1 MSREKI
7 KTRIGTRIGEI
18 EVEIYEKDNLN
29 LITLNSLKKAVID
42 YGVSISEPRFT
53 FVPDI
58 DDNEKKYP
66 VCTIEISQG
75 SSFVSGFGEAKAKT
89 LKGQIDKDFP
99 MTTARNRALSDAII
113 TFLGLSDGKYYTPD
127 QIGYTPEEKPAK
139 DEDSDFFDGEEDFAE
154 EKAPEE
160 IFEDV
165 TDKSKKSDEEKVIEQ
180 KSEKEKTPKEI
191 PDYTIKIGKF
201 KDKTLKEVANEEDF
215 VKWVDFMSK
224 KESVNPLVSE
234 VLNLYQEYV
243 GERRTA

>member
-1 MSREKI
+1 MPE
-7 KTRIGTRIGEI
+7 
-18 EVEIYEKDNLN
+18 
-29 LITLNSLKKAVID
+29 
-42 YGVSISEPRFT
+42 EP
-53 FVPDI
+53 P
-58 DDNEKKYP
+58 P
-66 VCTIEISQG
+66 PG
-75 SSFVSGFGEAKAKT
+75 SS
-89 LKGQIDKDFP
+89 QPFP
-99 MTTARNRALSDAII
+99 RRDGWRNR
-113 TFLGLSDGKYYTPD
+113 
-127 QIGYTPEEKPAK
+127 TPEEKPAK
-139 DEDSDFFDGEEDFAE
+139 DEDDSDFFDGEEDFAE

-201 KDKTLKEVANEEDF
+201 KDKTLKEVVDKEDF